1 MLDSNP
7 QNKII
12 QQVNQQTDQSRQ
24 QSNQKPQF
32 SANPKTDIP
41 NQNPPMG
48 EIKSDNPQLKQDAT
62 KNQQE
67 DKKGFKAFLQE
78 AKQKVI
84 EKGKKKLIEK
94 GKESINN
101 FTSKDSPDKKQ
112 PNPQVNKTVEGNPP
126 TPERPQPNIPTSN
139 RPSPKTPNLK
149 VPNTQ
154 FKMPKFKRF

>member
-12 QQVNQQTDQSRQ
+12 QQLNQQTDQSRQ

-32 SANPKTDIP
+32 PTNLKTDIP
-41 NQNPPMG
+41 NQDPPMG
-48 EIKSDNPQLKQDAT
+48 EIKSDDPTLKQEAT
-62 KNQQE
+62 KSQQE
-67 DKKGFKAFLQE
+67 DKRGFKAFLKE
-78 AKQKVI
+78 AK
-84 EKGKKKLIEK
+84 EKAIAEGKKRLIEK
-94 GKESINN
+94 GRDAISNL
-101 FTSKDSPDKKQ
+101 TTKDSPDKKQ

-126 TPERPQPNIPTSN
+126 TPERP
-139 RPSPKTPNLK
+139 TPNVPTPNTPNQKPPALK

>member
-12 QQVNQQTDQSRQ
+12 QQLNQQTDQSRQ

-32 SANPKTDIP
+32 PTNLKTDIP
-41 NQNPPMG
+41 NQDPPMG

-62 KNQQE
+62 KNQKE

-78 AKQKVI
+78 TK
-84 EKGKKKLIEK
+84 EKAIVAGKKKLIETGSEAISK
-94 GKESINN
+94 L
-101 FTSKDSPDKKQ
+101 TTKDSPDKKQ

-126 TPERPQPNIPTSN
+126 TPERPTPNVPASN
-139 RPSPKTPNLK
+139 RPSPKTPSLK